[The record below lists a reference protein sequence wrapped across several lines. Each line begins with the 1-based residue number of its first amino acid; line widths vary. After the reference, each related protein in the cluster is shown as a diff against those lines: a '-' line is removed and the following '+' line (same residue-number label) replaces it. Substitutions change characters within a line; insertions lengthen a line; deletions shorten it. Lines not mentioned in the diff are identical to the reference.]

1 MFFLTSA
8 EVCVMIAE
16 PSCRRRGLAQAAV
29 ELAMW
34 YGRSKRG
41 LTHFTAK
48 ISESNEPSLKL
59 FEEKLGFKRASFAD
73 CFKEH
78 TLERTLD
85 GPIERPQEF
94 ISARPFSAPVIPS
107 KDDTAGSGAADTEGI
122 TEEKPGVAGA
132 SIERSSPRVKLRYF
146 GDVVGDGV
154 VEVAFRG
161 QLMLLSGCCTVN
173 LTADSAQLP
182 HQGALVVGMGSKFE
196 PMPLTSA
203 LLGDADELAKAVA
216 QHLAKRTK
224 LQCFVTASH
233 PENATSFVAEIT
245 ACVHNA
251 VRAAMDTE

>member
-1 MFFLTSA
+1 
-8 EVCVMIAE
+8 MIAE

-41 LTHFTAK
+41 ITSFTAK

-59 FEEKLGFKRASFAD
+59 FEEKLGFKRASFAE

-94 ISARPFSAPVIPS
+94 VSARPFSAPVTPS
-107 KDDTAGSGAADTEGI
+107 NVGIADSGAAGTAATTDGETH
-122 TEEKPGVAGA
+122 GVAGA
-132 SIERSSPRVKLRYF
+132 AIERSSPQVKLRYF
-146 GDVVGDGV
+146 GGVVGDGV

-161 QLMLLSGCCTVN
+161 QLMLLAGCCTVN
-173 LTADSAQLP
+173 LTSDTTQLP
-182 HQGALVVGMGSKFE
+182 HQGALVVGMDSKFE

-224 LQCFVTASH
+224 MQCFVTASL
-233 PENATSFVAEIT
+233 PESASSFVAEIT

-251 VRAAMDTE
+251 VRAAVEVE